1 MPIYLLLLFFNF
13 SFSDPFVNF
22 RDFEFISFSSYY
34 IQVIFL
40 LLSKYGL
47 YPDSN
52 LGVLLHLQGLPIFQL
67 AYFHILHSY
76 YSSCS
81 IPDEWLR
88 IYKEKT
94 CIPASLNTSTAFIF
108 FIAQCIRFNS
118 FVPLQPSIPSSNRS
132 SFIFCCGIQLSI

>member
-1 MPIYLLLLFFNF
+1 MSENIAVPTQICIVLEFTAYDFCIRNILVCIYKIQHKCLFIIWSTNT
-13 SFSDPFVNF
+13 
-22 RDFEFISFSSYY
+22 
-34 IQVIFL
+34 IQSRKCL
-40 LLSKYGL
+40 
-47 YPDSN
+47 DSIN
-52 LGVLLHLQGLPIFQL
+52 T
-67 AYFHILHSY
+67 
-76 YSSCS
+76 SCS
-81 IPDEWLR
+81 EMLNNYFYTLCNI